1 MEASVAVQFFH
12 TFTTDLQG
20 DAADGAAWTSAIIAS
35 LQALTEAGAT
45 ACLPPHICQGLLQL
59 AHTSPTAS
67 TSCTATAAMPGE
79 VAYGDINGSSG
90 SKGSLVPPPLQQ
102 QENSQLQLWWAVAT
116 AACCGQLG
124 LPSELGETMRNLLLD
139 DSIADVAFELQTPQ
153 ETVLAH
159 QAIIAACC
167 PKLFQAVQQQWQ
179 QQRKQQQKQQ
189 QLSFQQQPQQQGH
202 DMSDGPTKLQL
213 GKQVR
218 AGTFKHVLEY
228 LYTGQVQTLTS
239 SEDRTALHKLAHAL
253 DLPQLAALAAASRP
267 VAAARFA
274 PVDLRGIAP
283 CGPTSI
289 PWDSFLS
296 QEQCKQVQAQLQQQ
310 QQADSR
316 VLDTEAIVEVTDA
329 AETGSDEETVNCQ
342 LHPALGICTYTTH
355 EVQLPVTIP
364 APAHAPPHVDLLL
377 VPGTSCYGRS
387 GCANK
392 AQSGSHNEHLQAVS
406 TIVDVDGNF
415 QEQASTPNGH
425 CSCCT
430 TAATHQQDLQGL
442 RAHRAILAASSP
454 YFAAMLSDRW
464 QAGTQTEK
472 TKAQQHGSRRL
483 LVARLPTQDME
494 VLFTFVHFCYTQEL
508 KLKIS
513 CHDGGEMC
521 CQSRDVE
528 LCDRCWQAR
537 TAVRLS
543 AAAEA
548 WMVPALQELCLQY
561 LVTAMCEL
569 PLGCQAALH
578 ADMVELQMWD
588 FVQHLSA
595 ALP

>member
-1 MEASVAVQFFH
+1 VEASVTVQFFH
-12 TFTTDLQG
+12 AFTTDLQG

-59 AHTSPTAS
+59 AHTSTTARS
-67 TSCTATAAMPGE
+67 SCTVTAAMPGE

-116 AACCGQLG
+116 AGCCGRLG
-124 LPSELGETMRNLLLD
+124 LPSELGEAMRDLLVD
-139 DSIADVAFELQTPQ
+139 DSIADVAFELQKPQ

-159 QAIIAACC
+159 QAIIAARC
-167 PKLFQAVQQQWQ
+167 PKLFIAVQQQWRQ
-179 QQRKQQQKQQ
+179 QQQQQQQ
-189 QLSFQQQPQQQGH
+189 PSSQQQPQQQGH
-202 DMSDGPTKLQL
+202 DMSDGLTRLQL

-253 DLPQLAALAAASRP
+253 VLPQLAALAAASRP

-274 PVDLRGIAP
+274 PMDLRSIAP
-283 CGPTSI
+283 FGPTCI

-296 QEQCKQVQAQLQQQ
+296 QEECDQLQAQ
-310 QQADSR
+310 QQADGGA
-316 VLDTEAIVEVTDA
+316 VDTETVFDATDA
-329 AETGSDEETVNCQ
+329 AETGSDEETVNRQ
-342 LHPALGICTYTTH
+342 LHPALGICTHTTH
-355 EVQLPVTIP
+355 EIQLPITIP

-377 VPGTSCYGRS
+377 VPGRSCYGRP

-392 AQSGSHNEHLQAVS
+392 ALSGSHNEHLLAVP
-406 TIVDVDGNF
+406 TIVDVDGDT
-415 QEQASTPNGH
+415 QEQASIHNGH

-430 TAATHQQDLQGL
+430 TAATCQQDLQGL
-442 RAHRAILAASSP
+442 SAHRAILAASSP

-464 QAGTQTEK
+464 QAGTQTEQI
-472 TKAQQHGSRRL
+472 KAQQHGSRRL

-494 VLFTFVHFCYTQEL
+494 VLFAFVHFCYTHEL
-508 KLKIS
+508 KMKI
-513 CHDGGEMC
+513 CCPECGEIC
-521 CQSRDVE
+521 RQSSEVE
-528 LCDRCWQAR
+528 LCSQCWQAR

-569 PLGCQAALH
+569 PSGCQAAVH

>member
-1 MEASVAVQFFH
+1 MN
-12 TFTTDLQG
+12 DLQG
-20 DAADGAAWTSAIIAS
+20 GAADGAAWTSAIIAS

-67 TSCTATAAMPGE
+67 TSSTVTAAMPGE
-79 VAYGDINGSSG
+79 VAYGDINSSSG

-116 AACCGQLG
+116 AACCGRLG
-124 LPSELGETMRNLLLD
+124 LPSELGETMRDLLVD
-139 DSIADVAFELQTPQ
+139 DSTADVAFELQKPQ
-153 ETVLAH
+153 GTVLAH
-159 QAIIAACC
+159 HAIIAARC

-179 QQRKQQQKQQ
+179 QQQKQQ
-189 QLSFQQQPQQQGH
+189 QQPSSQQQPQQQGH
-202 DMSDGPTKLQL
+202 NTSGGLTVLQL

-239 SEDRTALHKLAHAL
+239 SEDRTALHKLANAL

-274 PVDLRGIAP
+274 PMDLRSIAP
-283 CGPTSI
+283 FGPTCI

-296 QEQCKQVQAQLQQQ
+296 QEECNQLQAQLQAQLRQQ
-310 QQADSR
+310 QQADGSAI
-316 VLDTEAIVEVTDA
+316 DTEAVFEVTDA
-329 AETGSDEETVNCQ
+329 AETGSDEETVNRQ
-342 LHPALGICTYTTH
+342 LHPALGICTHTTH
-355 EVQLPVTIP
+355 ETQLPVTIP
-364 APAHAPPHVDLLL
+364 APPHVDLLL
-377 VPGTSCYGRS
+377 VPGASCYGRP

-392 AQSGSHNEHLQAVS
+392 AGSASQNEHLKAVP
-406 TIVDVDGNF
+406 TIVHVDGDTE
-415 QEQASTPNGH
+415 EQASRHNGH

-430 TAATHQQDLQGL
+430 TAATCQQDFQGL
-442 RAHRAILAASSP
+442 SAYRAVLAASSP
-454 YFAAMLSDRW
+454 CFAAMLSDRW
-464 QAGTQTEK
+464 QAGTQTEQI
-472 TKAQQHGSRRL
+472 KAQQHRRRQL
-483 LVARLPTQDME
+483 LVVRLPTQDME
-494 VLFTFVHFCYTQEL
+494 VLFAFVHFCYTHEL
-508 KLKIS
+508 KLEI
-513 CHDGGEMC
+513 CCPECGEMC
-521 CQSRDVE
+521 CQSCGVE
-528 LCDRCWQAR
+528 LCSQCWQAR

-561 LVTAMCEL
+561 LVNAMCEL
-569 PLGCQAALH
+569 PSGCQAAVH

>member
-12 TFTTDLQG
+12 TFTPDLQG

-35 LQALTEAGAT
+35 LQALIEAGAT

-67 TSCTATAAMPGE
+67 SSCTVTAAMPGE

-102 QENSQLQLWWAVAT
+102 QENFQLQLWWAVAA
-116 AACCGQLG
+116 AACCGRVG
-124 LPSELGETMRNLLLD
+124 LPSELGESTRDLLVD
-139 DSIADVAFELQTPQ
+139 DSTADVAFELQKPQ

-159 QAIIAACC
+159 QAIIAARC

-179 QQRKQQQKQQ
+179 QQQEQQQQP
-189 QLSFQQQPQQQGH
+189 LSQQQPQQQGH
-202 DMSDGPTKLQL
+202 DMSGGLTRLQL

-228 LYTGQVQTLTS
+228 LYTGQVRTLSS

-267 VAAARFA
+267 VAAATFA
-274 PVDLRGIAP
+274 PMDLDSIAP
-283 CGPTSI
+283 VGPTSI

-296 QEQCKQVQAQLQQQ
+296 QEECDQLQAQLQQQ
-310 QQADSR
+310 QQADGCI
-316 VLDTEAIVEVTDA
+316 LDTEAVFEVTDA
-329 AETGSDEETVNCQ
+329 AETGSDEETVNRQ
-342 LHPALGICTYTTH
+342 LHPAVGICTHTTQ
-355 EVQLPVTIP
+355 EVQLPVTLP

-377 VPGTSCYGRS
+377 VPGRSCFVRP

-392 AQSGSHNEHLQAVS
+392 AGSVSHNEHLQAVP

-415 QEQASTPNGH
+415 QEQATNHNGH

-430 TAATHQQDLQGL
+430 TAVTCQQDLQGL
-442 RAHRAILAASSP
+442 SAHRAILAASSP

-464 QAGTQTEK
+464 QAGTQTEQI
-472 TKAQQHGSRRL
+472 KAQQHGSRQL

-494 VLFTFVHFCYTQEL
+494 VLFAFIHFCYTHEL
-508 KLKIS
+508 KLKT
-513 CHDGGEMC
+513 CCPECGEIC
-521 CQSRDVE
+521 RQSSEVE
-528 LCDRCWQAR
+528 LCSQCWQAR

-561 LVTAMCEL
+561 LVIAMYEL
-569 PLGCQAALH
+569 PLGCQAATH

>member
-1 MEASVAVQFFH
+1 MIHCGVTTVQSFH
-12 TFTTDLQG
+12 TVRHELRG
-20 DAADGAAWTSAIIAS
+20 GAADGAAWTSAIIAS

-67 TSCTATAAMPGE
+67 TSCTATAAMQGE

-116 AACCGQLG
+116 AACCGRLG
-124 LPSELGETMRNLLLD
+124 LPSETGETMRNLLVD
-139 DSIADVAFELQTPQ
+139 DSIADVAFELQKPQ

-159 QAIIAACC
+159 QAIIAARC
-167 PKLFQAVQQQWQ
+167 PKLFQAVQQQQ
-179 QQRKQQQKQQ
+179 QQ
-189 QLSFQQQPQQQGH
+189 QLQQQGH
-202 DMSDGPTKLQL
+202 DMSDGLTRLQL

-228 LYTGQVQTLTS
+228 LYTGQVQSLTS

-253 DLPQLAALAAASRP
+253 DLLQLAALAAASRP

-274 PVDLRGIAP
+274 PMDLHGIAP
-283 CGPTSI
+283 LGPTCI
-289 PWDSFLS
+289 PWDRFLS
-296 QEQCKQVQAQLQQQ
+296 QEECDQLQAQLQQQ
-310 QQADSR
+310 QQADGC
-316 VLDTEAIVEVTDA
+316 VLDTEAVFEVTDPA
-329 AETGSDEETVNCQ
+329 DTGSDEETVNRQ
-342 LHPALGICTYTTH
+342 LHPALGSCTHTTH

-377 VPGTSCYGRS
+377 VPGRSCYGRP

-392 AQSGSHNEHLQAVS
+392 AGSGSHNEHLKAVP
-406 TIVDVDGNF
+406 TIVDVDGNT
-415 QEQASTPNGH
+415 QEQVPIHAGH
-425 CSCCT
+425 WFCCT
-430 TAATHQQDLQGL
+430 TAATCQQDLQGL
-442 RAHRAILAASSP
+442 SAHRAILAASSP

-464 QAGTQTEK
+464 LAGTQTEE

-494 VLFTFVHFCYTQEL
+494 VLFAFVHFCYTHEL
-508 KLKIS
+508 KMKL
-513 CHDGGEMC
+513 CCLEYGGNC

-528 LCDRCWQAR
+528 LCSKCWQAR

-548 WMVPALQELCLQY
+548 WMVPALQDLCLQY
-561 LVTAMCEL
+561 LVTAMGEL
-569 PLGCQAALH
+569 PLGCQAAVH

-595 ALP
+595 VLP

>member
-1 MEASVAVQFFH
+1 
-12 TFTTDLQG
+12 
-20 DAADGAAWTSAIIAS
+20 
-35 LQALTEAGAT
+35 
-45 ACLPPHICQGLLQL
+45 
-59 AHTSPTAS
+59 
-67 TSCTATAAMPGE
+67 

-116 AACCGQLG
+116 AACCGRLG
-124 LPSELGETMRNLLLD
+124 LPSELGETMRDLLVD
-139 DSIADVAFELQTPQ
+139 DSIADVAFELQKPQ

-159 QAIIAACC
+159 QAIIAARC

-179 QQRKQQQKQQ
+179 QQQKQQ
-189 QLSFQQQPQQQGH
+189 QQQSSQQQPQQQEH
-202 DMSDGPTKLQL
+202 DMSAGLTRLQL

-253 DLPQLAALAAASRP
+253 DLQQLAALAAASRP
-267 VAAARFA
+267 VAAAKFA
-274 PVDLRGIAP
+274 PMDLRIIAP
-283 CGPTSI
+283 FGPTCI
-289 PWDSFLS
+289 PWDRVLS
-296 QEQCKQVQAQLQQQ
+296 QEEYDQLQAQLQQQ
-310 QQADSR
+310 QQADGHI
-316 VLDTEAIVEVTDA
+316 LDTEEIVEATDA
-329 AETGSDEETVNCQ
+329 AETGSDEETVNRQ
-342 LHPALGICTYTTH
+342 LHPALGICTTH

-377 VPGTSCYGRS
+377 VPGRSCYGRP

-392 AQSGSHNEHLQAVS
+392 TRSVSRNEHLQAVP
-406 TIVDVDGNF
+406 TIVHVDGDT
-415 QEQASTPNGH
+415 QEQASIHSGH

-430 TAATHQQDLQGL
+430 TTATCQQDLQGL
-442 RAHRAILAASSP
+442 VVHRAILVASSP

-464 QAGTQTEK
+464 RAGMQTEQI
-472 TKAQQHGSRRL
+472 KAQQHGSRQL
-483 LVARLPTQDME
+483 LVAQLPTQDME
-494 VLFTFVHFCYTQEL
+494 VLFAFVHFCYTHEL
-508 KLKIS
+508 KLKL
-513 CHDGGEMC
+513 CCPGCGEIC
-521 CQSRDVE
+521 CQSSEVE
-528 LCDRCWQAR
+528 LCSQCWQAR

-548 WMVPALQELCLQY
+548 WIVPALQELCLQH

-569 PLGCQAALH
+569 PSGCQATVH